1 MSTPVLP
8 PTPLTALD
16 AVNQM
21 LQSIGQGRVNSL
33 NTSFSVDAENAEVT
47 LANTTRE
54 VLSRGWYFN
63 REYDYPLTADDDG
76 IIQLPNNC
84 LSFAPNRDRQ
94 TFLVERARRLYDRIN
109 HTYEFEPGYTVK
121 GSIVWHLPFDE
132 LPHVARQYIGRRAGR
147 EFQIGAV
154 GAELLYKF
162 TREMEAEALAELT
175 REHLRVEQPNAIN
188 DNPTVLRTVI
198 AGRVGSRR

>member
-33 NTSFSVDAENAEVT
+33 NTSSSVDAENAEVT

-54 VLSRGWYFN
+54 VLSRGWWFN
-63 REYDYPLTADDDG
+63 REYDYPLVASADG
-76 IIQLPNNC
+76 YLELPLNC
-84 LSFAPNRDRQ
+84 LSFAPRRDWQ
-94 TFLVERARRLYDRIN
+94 TFLVERARRLYDRVN
-109 HTYEFEPGYTVK
+109 HTFEFEPGYTVN
-121 GSIVWHLPFDE
+121 GSIIWHLAFDD
-132 LPHVARQYIGRRAGR
+132 LPHTARQYIGRRAGR

-154 GAELLYKF
+154 GADLLYKF
-162 TREMEAEALAELT
+162 TREMEQEAEAELL
-175 REHLRVEQPNAIN
+175 REHLRIEQPNAIA
-188 DNPTVLRTVI
+188 DNGQVLRTVV
-198 AGRVGSRR
+198 AGRVGSWR